1 MPKYPALVIMGDDV
15 RNAGLTS
22 DTDALRILVGL
33 HLGTGVD
40 SGFVYDDDDDDG
52 AVKVESIGGKDDKRD
67 DVDDGAVT
75 RCLDDNE
82 LDDDDA
88 SLSIVE
94 LLSYN
99 SSSQTNIR
107 LAISKISEGPPE
119 RVVRLGGGGEGKSSS
134 LFVEFIAV
142 VDLFVNSFLLF
153 LLPSTLS

>member
-40 SGFVYDDDDDDG
+40 SGFVDDDDDG

-67 DVDDGAVT
+67 DVDDGAAT

-82 LDDDDA
+82 LDDDA

>member
-1 MPKYPALVIMGDDV
+1 MPKYPALVIIGDEV

-22 DTDALRILVGL
+22 DTDDLRILIGR

-40 SGFVYDDDDDDG
+40 SGLVYDDDDE
-52 AVKVESIGGKDDKRD
+52 VKVESIGGKDVKRG
-67 DVDDGAVT
+67 DVDDNEVT

-107 LAISKISEGPPE
+107 LAISNISVGPPE
-119 RVVRLGGGGEGKSSS
+119 RVVRLGGGGEGIVVSSS
-134 LFVEFIAV
+134 LFVAFIAI
-142 VDLFVNSFLLF
+142 VDLFIKSTLLL